1 MATIRRILLG
11 KNIYTLLLAAILAMT
26 TSCEDTDMGMV
37 AGAGVDIIK
46 AVTLSDEKV
55 VMLAKQSAAFVD
67 NKAKIAPAG
76 STYAVRLQR
85 LVKDHSSEGEHR
97 FNYKVYMQPEVNAF
111 AMADGT
117 IRINSGLMDM
127 MDDGE
132 LRFVIGHEMGHVVH
146 KHIKK
151 KMLLAYSG
159 SALRK
164 AIASQDNLA
173 GDISRSAIGS
183 FTESLV
189 NAQFSQQEEREA
201 DDYGLHF
208 LIKKGYSKKSAVSAL
223 KKLATLGS
231 NHSFLASHP
240 DPEGRYKRIESQLLN
255 GVDQEGE
262 QRSIL
267 DKILTLLLTVWN
279 WLVQLVSSL
288 F

>member
-1 MATIRRILLG
+1 
-11 KNIYTLLLAAILAMT
+11 
-26 TSCEDTDMGMV
+26 MGMV

-55 VMLAKQSAAFVD
+55 VQLARKSAAFVD

-76 STYAVRLQR
+76 SKYAVRLQR
-85 LVKDHSSEGEHR
+85 LVKDHSNEEEHS
-97 FNYKVYMQPEVNAF
+97 FNYKVYMRPEVNAF

-173 GDISRSAIGS
+173 GDISRSLIGS

-208 LIKKGYSKKSAVSAL
+208 LIKEGYSSDSAVSAL

-240 DPEGRYKRIESQLLN
+240 DPEGRYKRIKHQLVNGADPES
-255 GVDQEGE
+255 EK
-262 QRSIL
+262 RSAL
-267 DKILTLLLTVWN
+267 DRIVGMLVTVWS
-279 WLVQLVSSL
+279 WLMQLASSL

>member
-1 MATIRRILLG
+1 M
-11 KNIYTLLLAAILAMT
+11 AAILLVT

-55 VMLAKQSAAFVD
+55 VQLARQSAAFVD

-76 STYAVRLQR
+76 STYALRLQR
-85 LVKDHSSEGEHR
+85 LVKDHSSEGEHH
-97 FNYKVYMQPEVNAF
+97 FNYKVYMKPEVNAF

-173 GDISRSAIGS
+173 GDISRSVIGS

-208 LIKKGYSKKSAVSAL
+208 LIKKGYSRDSAVSAL

-240 DPEGRYKRIESQLLN
+240 DPEGRYKRIESQLLD
-255 GVDQEGE
+255 GVDPEREKG
-262 QRSIL
+262 SIL
-267 DKILTLLLTVWN
+267 DKIVALLITVWN
-279 WLVQLVSSL
+279 WLMQLVST
-288 F
+288 FF